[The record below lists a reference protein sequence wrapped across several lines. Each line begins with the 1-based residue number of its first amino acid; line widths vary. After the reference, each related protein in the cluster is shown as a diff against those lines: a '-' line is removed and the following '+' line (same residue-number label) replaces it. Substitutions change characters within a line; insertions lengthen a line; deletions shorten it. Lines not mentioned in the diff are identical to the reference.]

1 MGYKPYLRFHV
12 DEIRFDGRS
21 WLIAFTPRGIT
32 WEAKQVRPVPDTE
45 MQRIWRAEGVP
56 VGLDGDSVKKYWKQI
71 ESGVREYLIR
81 EYWTLD
87 VKK

>member
-1 MGYKPYLRFHV
+1 
-12 DEIRFDGRS
+12 
-21 WLIAFTPRGIT
+21 
-32 WEAKQVRPVPDTE
+32 
-45 MQRIWRAEGVP
+45 
-56 VGLDGDSVKKYWKQI
+56 VKKYWKQI